1 MTTYLLQRAQYSAGP
16 VGVGMYITSVTE
28 VVLPLTRGT
37 VPKPAP
43 LPSRFQTL
51 PLIQLPHQHLSLFCH
66 PPPTSHPRFNL
77 QSISFLQ
84 HPYLP
89 LHLSRHLLSCY
100 LLPVLIPPSLLHCH
114 CLPHSLPLPLFLLLH
129 PYLHYPSPPLPL
141 HPPNPLLGLLLMTT
155 FPPRLAL
162 CSVGPAGTGIYIV
175 PPTEA
180 VVPHTLSIVPSP
192 SPQPPWSP
200 TP

>member
-1 MTTYLLQRAQYSAGP
+1 MMTTYLLQRAQYSAGP
-16 VGVGMYITSVTE
+16 VGVGMYIASVTE

-66 PPPTSHPRFNL
+66 PPLTSHPPASQFLHSHPSSHLRFNL
-77 QSISFLQ
+77 QSMSFLQ

-141 HPPNPLLGLLLMTT
+141 HPPNLLLGLL
-155 FPPRLAL
+155 
-162 CSVGPAGTGIYIV
+162 
-175 PPTEA
+175 
-180 VVPHTLSIVPSP
+180 
-192 SPQPPWSP
+192 
-200 TP
+200 